1 MIHYDKL
8 IYELSLV
15 LKMMTILTTVVRSIV
30 ILDRMWNSSAL
41 TQAQDNWKLFTTGG
55 NFFY

>member
-1 MIHYDKL
+1 MVHYDKL

-15 LKMMTILTTVVRSIV
+15 LKIMTILTTVVRSIV